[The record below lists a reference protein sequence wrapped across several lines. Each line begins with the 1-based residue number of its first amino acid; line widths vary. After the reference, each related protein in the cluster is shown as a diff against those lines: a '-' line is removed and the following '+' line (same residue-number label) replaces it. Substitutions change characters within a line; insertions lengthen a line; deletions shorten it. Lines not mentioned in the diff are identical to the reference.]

1 MNFSEIKELISLVN
15 DSKLTEFRMQE
26 QQFELYLNKNQQCG
40 ASSRK
45 EEVAYSPSA
54 PVAAPQIQPTEVVIE
69 TLSSDPVASEGGHQ
83 IESPLV
89 GVVYLKPN
97 PDKPV
102 FKQVGD
108 QVKVGEVVCII
119 EAMKVMNEIVS
130 DVNGEVTAIYVENEE
145 VVEFGQPL
153 IQIKEN

>member
-1 MNFSEIKELISLVN
+1 M
-15 DSKLTEFRMQE
+15 
-26 QQFELYLNKNQQCG
+26 
-40 ASSRK
+40 
-45 EEVAYSPSA
+45 
-54 PVAAPQIQPTEVVIE
+54 
-69 TLSSDPVASEGGHQ
+69 
-83 IESPLV
+83 

-130 DVNGEVTAIYVENEE
+130 DVNGEVKAIYVENEE

-153 IQIKEN
+153 IQIKES

>member
-40 ASSRK
+40 ASSQK

-54 PVAAPQIQPTEVVIE
+54 PVAAPQIQPTEE
-69 TLSSDPVASEGGHQ
+69 TPASAPVASEGGHQ

-153 IQIKEN
+153 IQIKES